1 MVSGSG
7 THGPGPMITR
17 TSPAVRAAS
26 SLRTARQ
33 TSSKVTMPTP
43 RASNCSATALETIP
57 APRHGPQFM
66 AMTWVDQTSRSR
78 RAIRLNFTLNPP
90 DRLAEGVRRL
100 ASAVRKM
107 AQEA

>member
-1 MVSGSG
+1 VFD
-7 THGPGPMITR
+7 
-17 TSPAVRAAS
+17 PA
-26 SLRTARQ
+26 
-33 TSSKVTMPTP
+33 
-43 RASNCSATALETIP
+43 
-57 APRHGPQFM
+57 G
-66 AMTWVDQTSRSR
+66 RSR